1 MRVRVG
7 PRATVRVRVR
17 VAEGSRAGWAIGHRH
32 LLHLGGVVVGESA
45 QRELVPH
52 LHHATRKGTWRR
64 VVVGVGAAVVVQAV
78 VAAMEAVEAAVQTE
92 EAVVQ
97 DRGQCTCWKTG
108 AGARQ
113 PRARAR
119 VEMAREMRC

>member
-7 PRATVRVRVR
+7 ARATVRVRVR

-64 VVVGVGAAVVVQAV
+64 VVVGVGAAGY
-78 VAAMEAVEAAVQTE
+78 EACAAVN
-92 EAVVQ
+92 AGVVYMSIS
-97 DRGQCTCWKTG
+97 GFG
-108 AGARQ
+108 SFLARL
-113 PRARAR
+113 RHF
-119 VEMAREMRC
+119 